1 MFPQLAADA
10 VLLVHLGFVVFGVLG
25 AVLAIRWRWVPLLQL
40 PAATWGFFVEL
51 TGRVCPLTILEN
63 HFRALA
69 GQAGYEGGFI
79 QHYLLAVLYPA
90 GLTRGIQFVLAAIV
104 VVTNSAI
111 YAWLLWW
118 RRQRRQRT
126 DI

>member
-10 VLLVHLGFVVFGVLG
+10 VLLLHLGFVVFGVLG

-40 PAATWGFFVEL
+40 PAATWGFFVEI
-51 TGRVCPLTILEN
+51 TGRVCPLTTLEN
-63 HFRALA
+63 HLRALA

-90 GLTRGIQFVLAAIV
+90 GLTRGVQFALAAIV
-104 VVTNSAI
+104 VATNLAI
-111 YAWLLWW
+111 YTWLL
-118 RRQRRQRT
+118 RRRRRT
-126 DI
+126 DV

>member
-10 VLLVHLGFVVFGVLG
+10 VLLLHLGFVVFGVVG
-25 AVLAIRWRWVPLLQL
+25 AVLAIRWRWIPLLQL
-40 PAATWGFFVEL
+40 PAASWGFFVEL
-51 TGRVCPLTILEN
+51 SGRMCPLTTLEN

-104 VVTNSAI
+104 VATNIAI
-111 YAWLLWW
+111 YAWLLRRR
-118 RRQRRQRT
+118 RRQRA
-126 DI
+126 DV